1 MVSFVG
7 AGPGA
12 EDLITLRGKRLIEEA
27 DVIIYAGSLV
37 NPALFKYAKDDATIY
52 DSAVMT
58 LEEVTDIMIKAD
70 SEGKDVVRLHTG
82 DQSIYGAVREQMDI
96 LDKNG
101 IKYSSCPGVSACF
114 GAAASLDLEYTLPGV
129 SQSLII
135 TRMEGRTPVPET
147 EKMELMASH
156 GASMAIYLSSGL
168 MEELQDKL
176 LKGGYDTDTPA
187 AIVYKATW
195 PEEKSFIC
203 TVGTLAITASDN
215 NITKTAIVL
224 VGDAI
229 AHSDYDRSKLYDPG
243 FTTGYRQGTNKEE

>member
-12 EDLITLRGKRLIEEA
+12 EDLITVRGKRLIEEA

-37 NPALFKYAKDDATIY
+37 NPALIKYAKDSASIY

-70 SEGKDVVRLHTG
+70 SEGKSIVRLHTG

-96 LDKNG
+96 LDKKG
-101 IKYSSCPGVSACF
+101 IKYFSCPGVSACF
-114 GAAASLDLEYTLPGV
+114 AAAASLDLEYTLPGV

-156 GASMAIYLSSGL
+156 GASMAIYLSSAL

-195 PEEKSFIC
+195 PEEKRFIC
-203 TVGTLAITASDN
+203 TVGTLAVTASDN
-215 NITKTAIVL
+215 GISKTAIVL

-229 AHSDYDRSKLYDPG
+229 AHADYDRSKLYDPG
-243 FTTGYRQGTNKEE
+243 FTTGYRKRK

>member
-1 MVSFVG
+1 MVNFVG

-12 EDLITLRGKRLIEEA
+12 EDLITVRGRRLIEEA

-37 NPALFKYAKDDATIY
+37 NPALLKYAKDGAVIY

-58 LEEVTDIMIKAD
+58 LEEVTDVMIEAD
-70 SEGKDVVRLHTG
+70 SQGKDIVRLHTG

-96 LDKNG
+96 LDARG
-101 IKYSSCPGVSACF
+101 IEYASCPGVSACF

-135 TRMEGRTPVPET
+135 TRMEGRTPVPES

-168 MEELQDKL
+168 MKELQDKL
-176 LKGGYDTDTPA
+176 LMGGYKDDTPA

-195 PEEKSFIC
+195 PEEKRCLC
-203 TVGTLAITASDN
+203 TVGTLAETAARAEITR
-215 NITKTAIVL
+215 TAIVL
-224 VGDAI
+224 VGEAV
-229 AHSDYDRSKLYDPG
+229 AHAEYDRSKLYDPG
-243 FTTGYRQGTNKEE
+243 FTTGYRQGRTEE